1 MAGTDIHEL
10 GRQHVFVP
18 GESGLTLL
26 LLHGTGGDEHQL
38 VELGRRLAS
47 GASLLSPAGTV
58 LEGGV
63 SRRFFR
69 RRSLGELD
77 LDDLRERTDEL
88 AQFVRAAAESYELD
102 RERVVAVGYSNG
114 ANIAVGLLFRQPE
127 LLRGAV
133 LFRPTLPYE
142 PPEPLA
148 LAGKDVLVA
157 AGTHDPYVPAEKAAR
172 LAELLRSGGA
182 TVTYR
187 PVEAGHE
194 LGPPDVA
201 DAATWLRQLA
211 AKEER

>member
-1 MAGTDIHEL
+1 MATETRNL
-10 GRQHVFVP
+10 GLRHAFLP
-18 GESGLTLL
+18 GEGGLTLL

-38 VELGRRLAS
+38 VELGRRLAP

-69 RRSLGELD
+69 RRSPTDLD

-88 AQFVRAAAESYELD
+88 AEFVRAAVDRYRLD
-102 RERVVAVGYSNG
+102 AVRVVAVGYSNG
-114 ANIAVGLLFRQPE
+114 ANIAISLLFRQPE

-142 PPEPLA
+142 PAEQLA

-157 AGTHDPYVPAEKAAR
+157 AGTHDAYVPVAKAER
-172 LAELLRSGGA
+172 LAELLRLGGA
-182 TVTYR
+182 KVIYR

-194 LGPPDVA
+194 LGAVDLA
-201 DAATWLRQLA
+201 DAATWVEQLVSREA
-211 AKEER
+211 R